1 MQLAINI
8 ADTKH
13 QALLFVARASLRVAD
28 RLLRSSFK
36 GFRAGYLPLGILRIA
51 TRIAENLRR
60 FSLRCWDLSREPSRL
75 AAEDSEE
82 RKPLPEC
89 LSRLLAAPAGK
100 ATRMPVRH

>member
-28 RLLRSSFK
+28 RLLRSTFR

-51 TRIAENLRR
+51 NRIAEKLRR
-60 FSLRCWDLSREPSRL
+60 LSLRCWDLSRGPSRL
-75 AAEDSEE
+75 ATVDSEE

-89 LSRLLAAPAGK
+89 LTRLLAAPPGK
-100 ATRMPVRH
+100 PTRMPARH